1 MLSCFFFVVHVCVCV
16 FFFRR
21 LSRPRY
27 SISTM
32 SLAISRI
39 LCPRPRT
46 FVGISRILC
55 PRPRTFVGFGLVIP
69 SYNALPAPNSGAAL
83 WCPFSYF
90 RAPYFCVRHGSF
102 TNFWNNWSYYH
113 TTPAPV
119 LEFGCRVV
127 FVLFLNCILTRF
139 LARHVRVPEPLFFG
153 HSYLFHVPF
162 IRRLPVRED

>member
-1 MLSCFFFVVHVCVCV
+1 MLRSLVGSEMCIRDRFLFSGAF
-16 FFFRR
+16 
-21 LSRPRY
+21 SRPRY
-27 SISTM
+27 SISTI
-32 SLAISRI
+32 SLA
-39 LCPRPRT
+39 T
-46 FVGISRILC
+46 SRILC